1 MKKYTSKEEAL
12 KIYKEAKKKYLEDM
26 SNENWVEFC
35 NAEVV
40 CMRLGVRI

>member
-1 MKKYTSKEEAL
+1 MYINKEEAL
-12 KIYKEAKKKYLEDM
+12 KLYKEAKKKYLEDM

-35 NAEVV
+35 NAKVV